1 MMSVA
6 DLYRTS
12 ACVDDTSDSDDDD
25 DIPMKNTSF
34 LPGVQRPD
42 GKAWHHVYGQF
53 LDDTTQTTQNLWN
66 NTQQSFGLGRKEN
79 NMHHVGHAS
88 DEPASPP
95 ISFRSSYHSAA
106 STENAEVETPRQ
118 QQQRKTLR
126 QRLFG
131 SSSSKQRMQD
141 TINQLQENEEK
152 NKQIIRNLQQEN
164 SQLRAV
170 LERQPDRQSGISF
183 NFLPQHHVDHSTH
196 NTTQN
201 QNKSSKGPHI
211 KVSEGFA
218 GRALSSPH
226 LVKMLP

>member
-1 MMSVA
+1 MMSVS

-12 ACVDDTSDSDDDD
+12 ACVDDTSDSDDDDD

-131 SSSSKQRMQD
+131 SSSSKPY
-141 TINQLQENEEK
+141 EK
-152 NKQIIRNLQQEN
+152 NE
-164 SQLRAV
+164 
-170 LERQPDRQSGISF
+170 
-183 NFLPQHHVDHSTH
+183 
-196 NTTQN
+196 
-201 QNKSSKGPHI
+201 
-211 KVSEGFA
+211 
-218 GRALSSPH
+218 
-226 LVKMLP
+226 